1 MACCR
6 INNLLR
12 KVHNHIWKIY
22 LYKKFWFLWVFFLWI
37 RNYLAYDIF
46 LLIPRQKQKFCR
58 NLVHLFKY
66 FFSSNFQP
74 RQNVNVCNWPLPKY
88 LNILFGF
95 NIAVYKMYINITCW
109 GKELFLTQNQ
119 DENTS
124 DILRCFGFR
133 LYIFWG
139 MYLFSS
145 ASSSAILQ
153 CRLW

>member
-22 LYKKFWFLWVFFLWI
+22 LYKKFWFLWVFLWI

-46 LLIPRQKQKFCR
+46 LLIPRQKKFCR
-58 NLVHLFKY
+58 NLVHLFK
-66 FFSSNFQP
+66 FFFFSNFQP

-145 ASSSAILQ
+145 TSSSAILQ

>member
-22 LYKKFWFLWVFFLWI
+22 LYKKFWFLWVFFMNKKLFSIWYFFI
-37 RNYLAYDIF
+37 NTTA
-46 LLIPRQKQKFCR
+46 KKKFCR

-145 ASSSAILQ
+145 TSSSAILQ